1 MTNEHFVCKLTEL
14 IKGLSRSEQHF
25 YTAALLKECR
35 ERIDSIK
42 DLEAE
47 LEYFKQLCEGYE
59 KILEQE
65 GRGLQIEQ

>member
-1 MTNEHFVCKLTEL
+1 MTNDTFVCKLTDL
-14 IKGLSRSEQHF
+14 INGLSKSEQHF

-42 DLEAE
+42 DIQAE
-47 LEYFKQLCEGYE
+47 LDYFKKLCEGYE
-59 KILEQE
+59 KTLEDD